1 MTKRDAT
8 VEQKSRPFAAFEWM
22 VASRY
27 MIPSRKQGFTS
38 VISVISFIG
47 VMIGV
52 WALIVVMSVMNG
64 FHSELTSR
72 ILGINGDLLLRP
84 GLDSNFDDYET
95 LAARLAAVKG
105 VKLVLPLVEG
115 QGLVQGEF
123 GGGTGALIRGLR
135 MADLEK
141 LQIVSS
147 NIKEGSL
154 HDLVE
159 QEQPARQ
166 DTTGPR
172 HPETRAEELAP
183 DTAETA
189 AAPYTAYNIAIG
201 QKMAETLGLSVGN
214 ILTVISPEGDQTPM
228 GMMPRM
234 KEYKVAAVFKTG
246 MNDYDAAIIYMP
258 LEEAQLFFNME
269 GTVPMF
275 EVFTDDPFAVDAL
288 KPKLEEAAGRSL
300 FTSDWKERNQNFLG
314 ALRMESTVMFFILS
328 LIVLVAALNIIS
340 GLIMLVRDKTHDIA
354 VLRTMGAGR
363 GAIMRI
369 FIMAGLAIGISG
381 TFFGV
386 ILGVVTS
393 LNVERIHN
401 FIAGVTGR
409 QLFNPDAYYLSQLP
423 SKLDGGQVF
432 MVVVM
437 ALVLSFLATLQ
448 PALKAARLD
457 PVQALRYE

>member
-1 MTKRDAT
+1 

-22 VASRY
+22 VAFRY

-84 GLDSNFDDYET
+84 GLDSNFDDYEK
-95 LAARLAAVKG
+95 LAPRLAAVKG

-115 QGLVQGEF
+115 QGLVQGEL
-123 GGGTGALIRGLR
+123 GGGSGALVRGLR
-135 MADLEK
+135 MADLER
-141 LQIVSS
+141 LRIISA
-147 NIKEGSL
+147 NIKEGVL
-154 HDLVE
+154 ANLVE
-159 QEQPARQ
+159 QEPPAARRDTAGSSVTP
-166 DTTGPR
+166 DTT
-172 HPETRAEELAP
+172 
-183 DTAETA
+183 
-189 AAPYTAYNIAIG
+189 YNVAIG
-201 QKMAETLGLSVGN
+201 QKMADNLGLSVGS

-234 KEYKVAAVFKTG
+234 KEYKVAAIFKTG

-258 LEEAQLFFNME
+258 LEEAQLFFNMD

-275 EVFTDDPFAVDAL
+275 EVFTNDPFAVDTL

-314 ALRMESTVMFFILS
+314 ALKMESTVMFFILS

-386 ILGVVTS
+386 IFGVITS

-409 QLFNPDAYYLSQLP
+409 KLFDPDAYYLSQLP
-423 SKLDGGQVF
+423 SRLDGGQVF

-437 ALVLSFLATLQ
+437 ALLLSFLATLQ